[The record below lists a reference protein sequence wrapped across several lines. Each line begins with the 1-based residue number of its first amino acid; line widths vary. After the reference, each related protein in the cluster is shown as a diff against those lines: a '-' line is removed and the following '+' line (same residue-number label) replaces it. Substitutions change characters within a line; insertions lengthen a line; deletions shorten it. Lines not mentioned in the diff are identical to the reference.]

1 MTELLLD
8 LPFPPSLNTYYR
20 NVHGRTLLSAKGREY
35 KQDVLAHV
43 LTACKGKPETMTG
56 RLSVHIYLHNA
67 AAECRLSSYGRL
79 RGWRD
84 KPGFSLSIEDDLVGR
99 GAGLDGF
106 GVLTADLGRVGPT
119 GTLRR

>member
-1 MTELLLD
+1 
-8 LPFPPSLNTYYR
+8 
-20 NVHGRTLLSAKGREY
+20 
-35 KQDVLAHV
+35 
-43 LTACKGKPETMTG
+43 MTG

-106 GVLTADLGRVGPT
+106 GVLTAGLGRVGPT
-119 GTLRR
+119 GTLRRYVGRAAGVDGRVDCVRDWLCD